1 MKEKFNT
8 RTVGLEFTCCK
19 KRVLT
24 KFAEMLVW
32 LSNFL
37 LDNTIPRCVCKSSP
51 WLQILCL
58 YRSQKEPNLFQ
69 HVIIH
74 TWTKQTGYQILS
86 TDNKWLSI
94 HLFLENSDWLNEIE
108 WIKYLRM
115 LWSRKKKLMS
125 SVKLPPGKCLLSFSQ
140 HLLSIAVKS
149 LLQENTEMTPQSYNA
164 FFKSGREYFQLL
176 SKTQL
181 YSA

>member
-1 MKEKFNT
+1 M
-8 RTVGLEFTCCK
+8 
-19 KRVLT
+19 
-24 KFAEMLVW
+24 
-32 LSNFL
+32 
-37 LDNTIPRCVCKSSP
+37 PRCVCKSSP

-58 YRSQKEPNLFQ
+58 YRSQKETNLFQ

-140 HLLSIAVKS
+140 HLLSIPIKS
-149 LLQENTEMTPQSYNA
+149 LLQENTKMTHNLIMHFSNLAEGISIFSVGHIIIFCLEQANLKPTIAIYYLVI
-164 FFKSGREYFQLL
+164 E
-176 SKTQL
+176 T
-181 YSA
+181 